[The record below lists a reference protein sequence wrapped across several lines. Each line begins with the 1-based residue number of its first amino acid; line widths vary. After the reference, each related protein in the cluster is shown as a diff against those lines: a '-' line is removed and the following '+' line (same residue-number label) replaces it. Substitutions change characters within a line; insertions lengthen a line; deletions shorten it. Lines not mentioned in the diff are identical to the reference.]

1 MKTAAY
7 TDKDLLLSLKRLCTE
22 KNCFRDAKPD
32 EAVLDYYRG
41 TMKMV
46 DEELAKSSAPDD
58 DRIETIISNLL
69 TVLSNAAAYF
79 DDRSKDRRKEPVTFV
94 TMDVDCAKIC
104 RFLDESTKVTARY
117 EAAETKRINAERA
130 DTPKRRKTV
139 RILKRVLLV
148 LLTVGVLIFL
158 SGFFFSGQP
167 SQLESGNI
175 FMKIANWYKY
185 DLRKEAVPVS
195 FAEKWVQFSI
205 QTGHVTASIV
215 GIWIVQAITSRV
227 LRVLSR
233 RRNECIRQ
241 EWKDYQNLCD
251 AFETASSQMN
261 ELEW

>member
-1 MKTAAY
+1 MKTAAC
-7 TDKDLLLSLKRLCTE
+7 TDKDLILSLKRLCTE

-46 DEELAKSSAPDD
+46 DEELAKSSTPDAD
-58 DRIETIISNLL
+58 KIEAIVSNLL

-117 EAAETKRINAERA
+117 EAAENKRKNAEQA
-130 DTPKRRKTV
+130 DTPQRRKAV
-139 RILKRVLLV
+139 QILRRVLLI
-148 LLTVGVLIFL
+148 LLAVGVLIFF
-158 SGFFFSGQP
+158 SGFFFSSQP
-167 SQLESGNI
+167 SQPESGNI
-175 FMKIANWYKY
+175 FTKIADWYKY

-195 FAEKWVQFSI
+195 FSEKWVQFSI
-205 QTGHVTASIV
+205 QTGRVTASVV
-215 GIWIVQAITSRV
+215 GIWIVHAVTSRV
-227 LRVLSR
+227 LQGLSR
-233 RRNECIRQ
+233 RKNEGIRQ
-241 EWKDYQNLCD
+241 EWNDYLTLCS